1 MATQP
6 ESKIDAAAE
15 KAYAAASAKTSDAA
29 AAQPAKTETAA
40 DAPAAVKA
48 APAKPAAAKAA
59 PKKAT
64 AAKKPAAKKVAA
76 KKVATKKL
84 APAKTAA
91 KPAKLSAAAPKR
103 AAVAAKAT
111 EIKDTIMTKAKTT
124 AADYT
129 ASVKD
134 GLATA
139 QERAKVAYDKGSE
152 LAADMGEFSKG
163 NLEAVVES
171 GKILAAGVQ
180 TIAKTQFEDA
190 KAAVQ
195 VLTADV
201 KEMTSVKSPTEFVQL
216 QGKYASRNFDAAV
229 AQLSKTTE
237 AWVKLANDSFAPIS
251 SRAAVAMEKVRKAA

>member
-15 KAYAAASAKTSDAA
+15 KAYAAAAAKTSDAA
-29 AAQPAKTETAA
+29 AAQPAKTETVAA
-40 DAPAAVKA
+40 APAPVTSAVKA
-48 APAKPAAAKAA
+48 APAKPAAAKKAA
-59 PKKAT
+59 PAKKS
-64 AAKKPAAKKVAA
+64 AAKKPAAKKVTA
-76 KKVATKKL
+76 KKP

-139 QERAKVAYDKGSE
+139 QERAKVAYDKGAV

-171 GKILAAGVQ
+171 GKILASGVQ

-190 KAAVQ
+190 KAAVE

>member
-15 KAYAAASAKTSDAA
+15 KAYAAAAAKTSEAA

-40 DAPAAVKA
+40 AAPAAVKA
-48 APAKPAAAKAA
+48 APAKTATVKAA
-59 PKKAT
+59 PKKAA

-76 KKVATKKL
+76 KKVASKKA

-91 KPAKLSAAAPKR
+91 KPAKLTAAAPKR

-139 QERAKVAYDKGSE
+139 QERAKAAYDKGSE
-152 LAADMGEFSKG
+152 LAAEMGEFSKG

-180 TIAKTQFEDA
+180 SIAKTQFEDA
-190 KAAVQ
+190 KAAVE